1 MQTHLYSFS
10 YAHTGLPPDP
20 WGHGG
25 GFVFDCR
32 LLPNPGRDPALA
44 PFTGADH
51 CVRTNLAAQPAASAF
66 LTSVA
71 AIVNAAVAE
80 YRRRGYEH
88 LTVAF
93 GCTGGRHRSVFLVES
108 LAERFR
114 KQYPQV
120 LVRHS
125 ELS

>member
-32 LLPNPGRDPALA
+32 LLPNPGRDTALA
-44 PFTGADH
+44 PFTGADD
-51 CVRTNLAAQPAASAF
+51 CVRAYLAAQPAASAF

-71 AIVNAAVAE
+71 AIVDAAVAE
-80 YRRRGYEH
+80 YRGYEH

-93 GCTGGRHRSVFLVES
+93 GCTGGRHRSVYC
-108 LAERFR
+108 AEWMRARR
-114 KQYPQV
+114 KNSAA
-120 LVRHS
+120 R
-125 ELS
+125 